1 VHSESKVKNCLS
13 SASIT
18 QRFRNP
24 QALCSFAA
32 RSLPFL
38 AVVGAGILIQSF
50 LDPQE
55 SDTKLRKKWHTDPTT
70 GVLGK
75 YCQVGFTYIL
85 EKSLTGF
92 TFDGWAG
99 RKRLVRRRRR
109 RQQEKEFLLHT
120 VRNITIPSGVCGKII
135 LCGPGPRHQVTPY
148 ASLA

>member
-1 VHSESKVKNCLS
+1 MAGSVHSESKAKNSLS

-24 QALCSFAA
+24 RALCSFAA

-38 AVVGAGILIQSF
+38 AVVGAILIQSF

-55 SDTKLRKKWHTDPTT
+55 SDTKLRKKWQTDPTT

-75 YCQVGFTYIL
+75 YYQVGFTYIL

-92 TFDGWAG
+92 TFDGWA
-99 RKRLVRRRRR
+99 VRRRRR
-109 RQQEKEFLLHT
+109 RRQEKDFFFGMAQ
-120 VRNITIPSGVCGKII
+120 SGI
-135 LCGPGPRHQVTPY
+135 
-148 ASLA
+148 